1 MAVQDGRA
9 LFASDVSAVTVK
21 QSLGTLLI
29 TGASGLLGSNLC
41 FHFRERWRIV
51 GLYCQNPLYMEEVE
65 GCSVDLLDFRTLDAI
80 GDIVPDVVIHMA
92 AHANVDSCEANP
104 SEARRLNVGATRHL
118 RHLWPD
124 AYFVY
129 VSTDSVYGQGKG
141 PHQEDGELCPLS
153 VYAQTKLEGEAA
165 AMEIPAR
172 TSVLRTCIYG
182 VNYQTKESLAE
193 WMWNRLSSGEGFDG
207 FTDVYFSPILVNDLA
222 RVLEAVIERPL
233 KGTYNV
239 GSVEG
244 CSKFHFGRRLAKLGR
259 FDPALARPKQGG
271 ALQLRAPRPLSPLMD
286 VEKVQQAL
294 GKSMPSVEAG
304 LESFCALL
312 QGGYQERLRG
322 SRS

>member
-1 MAVQDGRA
+1 MDRTTECGLFRAGGDAESIPCFLAVQDGRA

-153 VYAQTKLEGEAA
+153 VYAQTCMRFFLGDV
-165 AMEIPAR
+165 R
-172 TSVLRTCIYG
+172 
-182 VNYQTKESLAE
+182 
-193 WMWNRLSSGEGFDG
+193 
-207 FTDVYFSPILVNDLA
+207 DVYFSPILVNDLA